1 MLYSLERLE
10 AEAAENRAAAGILFN
25 ARDLVAYGIPQADGA
40 EIIKAVKQVFILRG
54 AGKAAEWAFE
64 SIPGFASDAKEAAA
78 RVQRIIEQEKSG
90 EAAVDALCDKYRTEK
105 GARQRREHNPEYLT
119 ERAEAAEAAA
129 RLIKEGQQMRREKG
143 LPAADEGGIIK
154 AVKERYIETQSAGK
168 AAEWAFESIPGFA
181 LTLNRAKERVR
192 WIIDAEQCGEAA
204 IDKAADKIRDRNRK
218 RIAG

>member
-25 ARDLVAYGIPQADGA
+25 ARDLVAYGMPQADGA

-64 SIPGFASDAKEAAA
+64 SIPGFA
-78 RVQRIIEQEKSG
+78 
-90 EAAVDALCDKYRTEK
+90 
-105 GARQRREHNPEYLT
+105 
-119 ERAEAAEAAA
+119 
-129 RLIKEGQQMRREKG
+129 
-143 LPAADEGGIIK
+143 
-154 AVKERYIETQSAGK
+154 
-168 AAEWAFESIPGFA
+168 

-192 WIIDAEQCGEAA
+192 WIIDAEKCGEAA